1 MRLATVLIALALAAP
16 LSAAAFDFN
25 KLDLNKLRDAS
36 EKLKAANEKLKPLRP
51 MSEQDEIAFGRDV
64 AANVMGAAP
73 PVKDAVLQEYVNRV
87 GLWLALHSDRPGLPW
102 HFGVLDSNDINAF
115 STPGGYVL
123 ITRGL
128 FLQCHD
134 ESELAGVLAHEIG
147 HVMAKHALN
156 TMKKDALAG
165 LASDALSDYA
175 ARKGGE
181 NYRKLVSA
189 GTEVYVRGFDKED
202 EYAADRLGVV
212 IAARAGYDPY
222 GLPAVLEA
230 LASINPSSDAVA
242 LMFKT
247 HPDPQGRLELLTN
260 EMEGRLDRYAE
271 APKVGDR
278 FQKMVQAHLATGA
291 AVRK

>member
-1 MRLATVLIALALAAP
+1 MKITTLLLAFALVAP
-16 LSAAAFDFN
+16 LGASAFDFG
-25 KLDLNKLRDAS
+25 KLDLNKLKETSD
-36 EKLKAANEKLKPLRP
+36 KLKAANEKLKPLKP
-51 MSEQDEIAFGRDV
+51 MSETDEIDFGRDV

-73 PVKDAVLQEYVNRV
+73 PVNDGALQEYVNRV
-87 GLWLALHSDRPGLPW
+87 GMWLAMHSDRPGLPW
-102 HFGVLDSNDINAF
+102 RFAVLDTDDINAF

-128 FLQCHD
+128 LLQCQD
-134 ESELAGVLAHEIG
+134 EAELAGVLAHEIG

-175 ARKGGE
+175 AKKGGE

-189 GTEVYVRGFDKED
+189 GTEVYVRGFDKQD

-222 GLPAVLEA
+222 GLPAMLGT
-230 LASINPSSDAVA
+230 LASIKPGSDAVA
-242 LMFKT
+242 LLFKT
-247 HPDPQGRLELLTN
+247 HPDPQGRLELLTGK
-260 EMEGRLDRYAE
+260 MEGRLDRYAD

-278 FQKMVQAHLATGA
+278 FRQSVQGYLARASRG
-291 AVRK
+291 K